1 MKKIL
6 FVEDNAL
13 IAGIYSQKLA
23 EVGFEVVVA
32 EDGLEAMKKL
42 TEFKPDLVV
51 LDLMMPKLTGA
62 DVLKFMRQ
70 HAELKFTRVIVF
82 SNSFLS
88 DLVEQISSMAV
99 ERTLV
104 KAAVNPARLV
114 EVINQVLAA
123 PSQASAAAQPV
134 GIPVAEPATI
144 EPPAAAPAIPVVVV
158 AKAPGA
164 EPKKEPDPE
173 FLTRVEREFL
183 DRAPNIL
190 KELRQMCR
198 EFVEATDSP
207 ALPERILALNRKL
220 GFLIQMAG
228 MAGYHRTAELCSA
241 LEALLFELLNKPAQI
256 NDSSLHTVAATV
268 AFLADRFDR
277 ARLAAEQPRPPA
289 AILVVDDDA
298 VSNRAVQQALGRAK
312 LSATGVTDPFEALQK
327 LEAAAYHVVLLDI
340 SMPGMDGL
348 ALCERMRELPHHQ
361 QTAVIFVT
369 SYTDFKTRARSIL
382 SGGNDLITKPI
393 SPTELCVK
401 VITHLLKAG

>member
-13 IAGIYSQKLA
+13 IASIYSHKLV

-42 TEFKPDLVV
+42 PEFKPDLVV

-123 PSQASAAAQPV
+123 PSQAGEAPQAFSL
-134 GIPVAEPATI
+134 PAPDPGKF
-144 EPPAAAPAIPVVVV
+144 EAPADVAAKPVVV
-158 AKAPGA
+158 AN
-164 EPKKEPDPE
+164 EPEAAQKKQPDPE
-173 FLTRVEREFL
+173 FLTRMERQFL
-183 DRAPNIL
+183 DRAPVIL

-198 EFVEATDSP
+198 EFVEAAESP
-207 ALPERILALNRKL
+207 TQADRIVTLNRKL

-256 NDSSLHTVAATV
+256 NDSSRHTVATTV

-277 ARLAAEQPRPPA
+277 AKLAEEQPHPPA

-298 VSNRAVQQALGRAK
+298 VSTRAVQQALGRAK
-312 LSATGVTDPFEALQK
+312 LSATGVTDPLEALQK
-327 LEAAAYHVVLLDI
+327 LERTSYHVVLLDI

-348 ALCERMRELPHHQ
+348 ALCERMRELPLHKR
-361 QTAVIFVT
+361 TAVIFVT